1 MRYFVLEIEITKAS
15 NRNIP
20 PIGKADGKKIIPK
33 QKNKLPIPRDFR
45 CFDSI
50 FSI

>member
-1 MRYFVLEIEITKAS
+1 MRYFVLEIEITKAI
-15 NRNIP
+15 NRNIL

-33 QKNKLPIPRDFR
+33 QKNKLPTLRDLR
-45 CFDSI
+45 SSDSI